1 MIASTPEYDREKVEE
16 LIPDISS
23 LPYDSEEMH
32 CVRDRRVRN
41 LKEVFEEIVEGRSL
55 LLGSHAKLPRGTELR
70 AELVSAA
77 RELRADLV
85 AGRAQLEE
93 QVDGHLF
100 PQFRASLLR
109 LYRQRKGI
117 LIVIEA
123 AHTRADMEWKSAL
136 FRECG
141 IREYEAGPQ

>member
-16 LIPDISS
+16 LIADISS
-23 LPYDSEEMH
+23 LTYDSEEMRS
-32 CVRDRRVRN
+32 VRDRRVRN

-55 LLGSHAKLPRGTELR
+55 LLGGHAKLPRGTELR

-85 AGRAQLEE
+85 AGRAQMEE
-93 QVDGHLF
+93 QVDGHRF
-100 PQFRASLLR
+100 PQLRSSLLQ

-123 AHTRADMEWKSAL
+123 AHIRADMEWKSAL
-136 FRECG
+136 FRERG
-141 IREYEAGPQ
+141 IPEYQTGPQ